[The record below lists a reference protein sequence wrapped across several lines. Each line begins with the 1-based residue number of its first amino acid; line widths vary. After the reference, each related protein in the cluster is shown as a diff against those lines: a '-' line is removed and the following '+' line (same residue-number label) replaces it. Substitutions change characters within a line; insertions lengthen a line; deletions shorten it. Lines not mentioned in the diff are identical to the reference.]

1 MSNGKRF
8 DALQWLIEWHAQ
20 YWHTISGFRGNSLCR
35 HRGRSLT
42 GGAAQ
47 VFDVGWKLLVEA
59 QAERSRY
66 LQTCSK
72 THPREQY
79 FKDKHFK
86 YYYWVSWNII
96 QHHKISWSNQQHVYI
111 PQGYWMRHR
120 LSSLKTGLLK
130 FVPESWD
137 MPCWIRACMSSFI
150 FGVAWVPCRSREL
163 DVFFRTNWKSLCG
176 AGWLGAGW
184 QSHGQRRQHLR
195 GQQNQQAFGPQETFD
210 KCLASALGT
219 FVSVSSHAGSF
230 LDAS

>member
-150 FGVAWVPCRSREL
+150 FGVAWVPCRSRL
-163 DVFFRTNWKSLCG
+163 RRACCVLSNQLKVFVRSWVQADKVMDKGDNISEVSKTSKRLGLRRHLTN
-176 AGWLGAGW
+176 
-184 QSHGQRRQHLR
+184 
-195 GQQNQQAFGPQETFD
+195 
-210 KCLASALGT
+210 
-219 FVSVSSHAGSF
+219 V
-230 LDAS
+230 